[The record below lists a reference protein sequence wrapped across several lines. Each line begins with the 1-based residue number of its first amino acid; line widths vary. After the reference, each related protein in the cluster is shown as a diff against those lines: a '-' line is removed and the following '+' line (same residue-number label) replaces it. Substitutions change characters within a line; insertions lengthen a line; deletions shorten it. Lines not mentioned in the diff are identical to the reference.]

1 MSMINGIT
9 GASTETTTQSIAD
22 SSGADKDMFLQL
34 LVAQVRYQDPLEPM
48 NNNEYMA
55 QTAQITMV
63 EQMTKVAEQ
72 QTELIAF
79 QQATMASGLIGQV
92 VTAIDPFTGG
102 AVEGLVSGVEYNYGD
117 PHLIVD
123 GARVSIDDVVATSAA
138 GTAATGD
145 TTDATET
152 IDLVTDDDD
161 ASPASEEG
169 AL

>member
-9 GASTETTTQSIAD
+9 GISTETSTQSIAD

-55 QTAQITMV
+55 QTAQFTMV

-79 QQATMASGLIGQV
+79 QQATMAAGLIGQE
-92 VTAIDPFTGG
+92 VTAIDPFTGSS
-102 AVEGLVSGVEYNYGD
+102 VSGLVSGVEYNYGD

-123 GARVSIDDVVATSAA
+123 GSRVSIDDIIA
-138 GTAATGD
+138 TAAPGAD
-145 TTDATET
+145 TADDANPIE
-152 IDLVTDDDD
+152 LVTNDDG
-161 ASPASEEG
+161 SEPASEED